1 MVSDKVSY
9 IGFTCSYTPLA
20 LIEAAGYT
28 PYRILPVGDSP
39 DQAGQILHDNL
50 CPHVKRVLDRALS
63 NDLPELDGVV
73 LLNSCDAMRRLADAW
88 KKARPADRI
97 ILIGLPM
104 TTDDSAVAYFERELS
119 RLVDTL
125 GQWSGRAVSI
135 ETVRASIKKYN
146 QLAVLFE
153 SVRNRFVGRG
163 IIGGAVRLQGL
174 YNMAVTRPFSEAYQT
189 IKGFIDDLNSPI
201 AEDTGI
207 PIFLFG
213 NVLPDPEAFGL
224 FESCGVRIVDEDLC
238 TGSRSFAQIEMDG
251 ERKIF
256 SQLARGL
263 LRRPRCARTL
273 IPMTP
278 GAIAGEVLSRATA
291 CRARGVIA
299 CTAKFCDPYIARIPG
314 VREALRKAG
323 LPMLHIEGDCT
334 MRSFGQ
340 HRTRIEAFTEML
352 RR

>member
-9 IGFTCSYTPLA
+9 IGLTCSYTPLA

-88 KKARPADRI
+88 QKARPTDRA

-146 QLAVLFE
+146 QVAVLFE

-163 IIGGAVRLQGL
+163 IIGGAVRLQGV
-174 YNMAVTRPFSEAYQT
+174 Y
-189 IKGFIDDLNSPI
+189 K
-201 AEDTGI
+201 
-207 PIFLFG
+207 
-213 NVLPDPEAFGL
+213 
-224 FESCGVRIVDEDLC
+224 
-238 TGSRSFAQIEMDG
+238 
-251 ERKIF
+251 
-256 SQLARGL
+256 
-263 LRRPRCARTL
+263 
-273 IPMTP
+273 
-278 GAIAGEVLSRATA
+278 
-291 CRARGVIA
+291 
-299 CTAKFCDPYIARIPG
+299 
-314 VREALRKAG
+314 
-323 LPMLHIEGDCT
+323 
-334 MRSFGQ
+334 
-340 HRTRIEAFTEML
+340 
-352 RR
+352 